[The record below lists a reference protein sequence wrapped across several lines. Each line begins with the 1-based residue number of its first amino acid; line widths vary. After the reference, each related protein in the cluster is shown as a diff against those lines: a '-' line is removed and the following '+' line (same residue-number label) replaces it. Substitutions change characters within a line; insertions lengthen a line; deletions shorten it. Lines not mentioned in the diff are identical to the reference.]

1 MLLIKINILIQ
12 NKDGEYL
19 GLVSGKCSKRGKDVR
34 YLNIVSCKFSRR
46 SKDSRYLGIVCLVGA
61 LQGPR
66 TQRSREDLGYLAIWT
81 KAKVTPHIKRGE
93 IYYIYYT

>member
-19 GLVSGKCSKRGKDVR
+19 GLVSGKCSRRGKDVR
-34 YLNIVSCKFSRR
+34 YLNIVSCKFSRW

-66 TQRSREDLGYLAIWT
+66 T

-93 IYYIYYT
+93 IYYIYYTIHSRYIFN